1 VATAEKQRGASE
13 GEASMPTA
21 DQTSAAPIVPNRPTP
36 AFGNPDLPPQ
46 GRLNTAGNPES
57 LRSDGPSNKVIE
69 GQFPSQADPPATDIS
84 TQPFF
89 WSSFNISP
97 KRIQNG
103 GWARELTSEDFAI
116 SEEIAGV
123 NMHLA
128 PGGIRELHWHQTA
141 EWAVMTRGRC
151 RITTIDALGRPS
163 VDDVE
168 EGDIWYFPAGLP
180 HSLQGLRPDGA
191 EFVLA
196 FDSGEQSESNTLLV
210 TDWIAHTPPDVL
222 AKNFGVPKEAFR
234 NIPLNNLWIFQG
246 AEPGDLA
253 ADRAAAGVQPGT
265 EPVVFRLSRSKPV
278 KESSGGR
285 IQLADSTNFTISKT
299 IAAALVTVEP
309 GGMREMHW
317 HPNADE
323 WQYYLRG
330 QARMTVFNTGPK
342 ATTND
347 FRPGDVGVVRK
358 SLGHYV
364 ENTGSDVL
372 QFLELFRTSRYEE
385 VSLAE
390 WFSRLPPEL
399 VMQHFNLR
407 REDLEKF
414 PKGRRGIVPV

>member
-1 VATAEKQRGASE
+1 MRIRFAPFRTIQR
-13 GEASMPTA
+13 
-21 DQTSAAPIVPNRPTP
+21 RPS
-36 AFGNPDLPPQ
+36 GNPDLPPE
-46 GRLNTAGNPES
+46 GRLNVAANPES
-57 LRSDGPSNKVIE
+57 LRDDGPRNAVIE
-69 GQFPSQADPPATDIS
+69 SQFPSQANAPATDIS

-103 GWARELTSEDFAI
+103 GWARELTSDDFAI
-116 SEEIAGV
+116 SDEIAGV

-141 EWAVMTRGRC
+141 EWAVMTRGKC
-151 RITTIDALGRPS
+151 RITTIDSQGRPS
-163 VDDVE
+163 VEDVE
-168 EGDIWYFPAGLP
+168 EGDLWFFPAGLP
-180 HSLQGLRPDGA
+180 HSLQGLGPDGA

-196 FDSGEQSESNTLLV
+196 FDDGRQSESNTLLV

-222 AKNFGVPKEAFR
+222 AKNFGVSKEVFR

-253 ADRAAAGVQPGT
+253 ADRVAAGVQPGT
-265 EPVVFRLSRSKPV
+265 ESVIFRLSRSKPV

-285 IQLADSTNFTISKT
+285 IQVADSTNFTISKT
-299 IAAALVTVEP
+299 VAAALVTVEP

-372 QFLELFRTSRYEE
+372 QFLEVFRTSKYEE

-390 WFSRLPPEL
+390 WFGHLPPEL
-399 VMQHFNLR
+399 VMQHLNLTP
-407 REDLEKF
+407 EDFAKL
-414 PKGRRGIVPV
+414 PRNRRGIVPV

>member
-1 VATAEKQRGASE
+1 MITVTPVQSADETSTAR
-13 GEASMPTA
+13 T
-21 DQTSAAPIVPNRPTP
+21 VPNRPTP
-36 AFGNPDLPPQ
+36 SFGNPDLPPQ

-57 LRSDGPSNKVIE
+57 LRSDGPHNPVIE
-69 GQFPSQADPPATDIS
+69 GQFPSQMDPPATDIS

-116 SEEIAGV
+116 SDEIAGV

-141 EWAVMTRGRC
+141 EWAIMTRGKC
-151 RITTIDALGRPS
+151 RITTIDSHGRPS
-163 VDDVE
+163 VEDVE
-168 EGDIWYFPAGLP
+168 EGDLWFFPAGLP
-180 HSLQGLRPDGA
+180 HSLQGLGPTGA
-191 EFVLA
+191 EFILA
-196 FDSGEQSESNTLLV
+196 FDSGKQSESNTLLV

-222 AKNFGVPKEAFR
+222 AKNFGVPREVFR

-246 AEPGDLA
+246 KEPGDLA
-253 ADRAAAGVQPGT
+253 ADRAAAGVQPDT
-265 EPVVFRLSRSKPV
+265 EPVIFRLSRSKPV
-278 KESSGGR
+278 RQNSGGR
-285 IQLADSTNFTISKT
+285 IQVADSTNFKIST
-299 IAAALVTVEP
+299 TVAAAVVTVEP

-347 FRPGDVGVVRK
+347 FRAGDVGVVRK
-358 SLGHYV
+358 NLGHYV
-364 ENTGSDVL
+364 ENTGSDVM
-372 QFLELFRTSRYEE
+372 QFLEVFRAHRYEE
-385 VSLAE
+385 VSLAQ
-390 WFSRLPPEL
+390 WFSHLPPEL
-399 VMQHFNLR
+399 LMQHLNLT
-407 REDLEKF
+407 REDLKKF
-414 PKGRRGIVPV
+414 PKMGRGIVPI

>member
-1 VATAEKQRGASE
+1 MIRTNGLQVRESTAGVPSHP
-13 GEASMPTA
+13 MPT
-21 DQTSAAPIVPNRPTP
+21 
-36 AFGNPDLPPQ
+36 FGNPDLPPE
-46 GRLNTAGNPES
+46 GRLNTSGNPES
-57 LRSDGPSNKVIE
+57 LRSDGPRNELIDS
-69 GQFPSQADPPATDIS
+69 QFPSQMDPPATDIS

-103 GWARELTSEDFAI
+103 GWARELTSEDFGI

-128 PGGIRELHWHQTA
+128 AGGIRELHWHQTA

-151 RITTIDALGRPS
+151 RITTIDAQGRPS

-168 EGDIWYFPAGLP
+168 EGDLWYFPAGLP
-180 HSLQGLRPDGA
+180 HSLQGLGPKGA
-191 EFVLA
+191 EFVIA
-196 FDSGEQSESNTLLV
+196 FDDGKQSESNTLPV

-222 AKNFGVPKEAFR
+222 AKNFGVSKEVFS

-246 AEPGDLA
+246 AEPRDLA
-253 ADRAAAGVQPGT
+253 ADRAAARVHPDT

-278 KESSGGR
+278 KENSGGR
-285 IQLADSTNFTISKT
+285 IQIADSTNFKISKT
-299 IAAALVTVEP
+299 IASALVTVEP

-330 QARMTVFNTGPK
+330 QARMTVFNHGPK
-342 ATTND
+342 ATTTD

-358 SLGHYV
+358 NLGHYV

-372 QFLELFRTSRYEE
+372 QFLEVFRANRYEE

-390 WFSRLPPEL
+390 WFGHLPPEL
-399 VMQHFNLR
+399 LMQHLNLTPR
-407 REDLEKF
+407 DLEKLSRD
-414 PKGRRGIVPV
+414 RRGIVPV